1 MRTLAISNYKGGVGK
16 TTTAVNL
23 AMIYARQGQRVRLI
37 DLDPQASATDFF
49 DLPLVRKLANGSWQM
64 ISGHRRKTAYAML
77 ANDDDSYSKMPCRV
91 IEGIDDAQALVLLHT
106 TNYFVRE
113 LSIIERAAAT
123 LALGIEV
130 ERKRRQNLSLT
141 GKRTEGIKADILA
154 EQTGR
159 RVSGKTI
166 KREEALAKAIKEDL
180 ADEWKA
186 AANSGEISAKAVSS
200 LAALPREKQAQ
211 IAREVPLEGLGKRQ
225 RMDAILA
232 AIGSDVQPD
241 ARLARSRKNLASY
254 AASFNETT
262 TKADLDTIGEI
273 AEIAR
278 ELQKRATSDANSSA
292 EGVRR
297 QS

>member
-1 MRTLAISNYKGGVGK
+1 M
-16 TTTAVNL
+16 
-23 AMIYARQGQRVRLI
+23 
-37 DLDPQASATDFF
+37 
-49 DLPLVRKLANGSWQM
+49 
-64 ISGHRRKTAYAML
+64 
-77 ANDDDSYSKMPCRV
+77 
-91 IEGIDDAQALVLLHT
+91 
-106 TNYFVRE
+106 
-113 LSIIERAAAT
+113 
-123 LALGIEV
+123 
-130 ERKRRQNLSLT
+130 
-141 GKRTEGIKADILA
+141 
-154 EQTGR
+154 
-159 RVSGKTI
+159 SGKTI